1 MKNEINYKERYE
13 KIVEKINNM
22 YNEAADV
29 LLGKKEGNDFFHE
42 DYYVGIMEAGKEL
55 ALLIR
60 RFDSEKDN

>member
-1 MKNEINYKERYE
+1 MKNEIDYKERYE

-29 LLGKKEGNDFFHE
+29 LLGKKEGNDYFHE
-42 DYYVGIMEAGKEL
+42 DYYVGIMEATKEV

-60 RFDSEKDN
+60 HFNSEKDN